1 MLRQCTGPADNAA
14 LIEVLSQAHTRG
26 VVLAAISQCPEGR
39 VDFATYAAGSQLAAC
54 GVISGGGMTREAAL
68 AKLFA
73 LLGAGLDPATVET
86 LFGEDLC
93 GELTGTGAC
102 H

>member
-73 LLGAGLDPATVET
+73 LLARAWTQQRSKPCSAKTCAES
-86 LFGEDLC
+86 
-93 GELTGTGAC
+93 
-102 H
+102 